1 MSPLTHTQP
10 TKVRIRAITF
20 LFVICSLKRMAE
32 STMTKAGAVYKRTA
46 ATEREVSSMV
56 VK

>member
-46 ATEREVSSMV
+46 ATER
-56 VK
+56 